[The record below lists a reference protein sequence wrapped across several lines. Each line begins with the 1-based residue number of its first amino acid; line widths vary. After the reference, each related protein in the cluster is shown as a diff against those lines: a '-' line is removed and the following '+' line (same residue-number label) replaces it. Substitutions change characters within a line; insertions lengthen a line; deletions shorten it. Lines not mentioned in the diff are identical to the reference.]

1 MSCKYLLAGHFIM
14 LLENVLDCFFFLT
27 IIAHLLV
34 CHIRGHSIQ
43 LDSVHLHIPMK
54 KEAANTVNLD
64 IS

>member
-14 LLENVLDCFFFLT
+14 SLENVLDCFFST

-43 LDSVHLHIPMK
+43 LDSVRLHIPMK